1 MTLDVLLQLITAL
14 SRYTKQTDA
23 VQNKFTCID
32 GLSGAHL
39 QELIAILS
47 SQKPHAHVLSGLI
60 HRLHVLSAAHDD
72 AAKAGALLA
81 AHLVEK
87 GKTLPVLD
95 FTAWPEVRYQGSGEL
110 QTPESQAYFQ
120 TMTGAASILCAAI
133 VQAEQTKGMSECCI
147 LDKVLHLKSA
157 LPQRYK
163 QMANIHY

>member
-47 SQKPHAHVLSGLI
+47 SHKPHAHVLSGLI

-81 AHLVEK
+81 AHLVEES
-87 GKTLPVLD
+87 KTLPVLD

-110 QTPESQAYFQ
+110 QTPESQVYFQ

-133 VQAEQTKGMSECCI
+133 VQAEQTKGTSECSI
-147 LDKVLHLKSA
+147 LDKVLNLKSA